1 MNLTLDLGLSKVDD
15 LLKRFEEIHNYIYAN
30 DGLSTQQTLEE
41 FVKILFVK
49 ISDENN
55 RQKLFRITSDEF
67 NDLKHTNTS
76 HDFVERLNNLF
87 EITKKDFKD
96 VFDQDDKIRL
106 SAISLGFTI
115 NKLQSILLSD
125 SSSDARD

>member
-55 RQKLFRITSDEF
+55 RQKIFRIT
-67 NDLKHTNTS
+67 
-76 HDFVERLNNLF
+76 
-87 EITKKDFKD
+87 
-96 VFDQDDKIRL
+96 
-106 SAISLGFTI
+106 
-115 NKLQSILLSD
+115 
-125 SSSDARD
+125 